1 MPRFDLMHPRQQIV
15 TIMNRIYYGGMTT
28 FSGGNLSILDDN
40 GDIWITPAGYDKGK
54 LKAADIMCVKADGTV
69 EGRHRPSSEY
79 PFHRAIYECRPD
91 LRTIVHAHPPALV
104 SFSLIR
110 EVPQT
115 HITPHIQRV
124 CGTVGYAPYAMTGSE
139 ELGKAIAMTFAAG
152 YNVVMLENHGI
163 VTAAADMLTAFQRFE
178 TLEFCARTLIK
189 ARYLGEV
196 KTLPQELFETEH
208 FVGTQRATP
217 LPEFTITSHSSHE
230 RELRQQV
237 VDIVQRAVNRQLM
250 LSDTGVVSAR
260 VDADSF
266 LITPAQCDRYALEV
280 EDVVLIRN
288 GQREAGKFPSR
299 SIALHQAIYDRYP
312 EINCI
317 IRTQAPHI
325 MAYAVTDTHFD
336 TRTIPESYIMLVDV
350 PTVPYTASIETI
362 AATVSPRQPAVLIAN
377 EGLLVVG
384 QTILQAYDRL
394 EVAEFSARS
403 LLDTRA
409 IGQLKLIAEGDIE
422 ALKVKFNL

>member
-1 MPRFDLMHPRQQIV
+1 MTRFDLLHPRQQIV
-15 TIMNRIYYGGMTT
+15 TMMNRIYYGGMTT

-54 LKAADIMCVKADGTV
+54 LKPADIMCVKADGTV

-91 LRTIVHAHPPALV
+91 LRAIVHAHPPALV

-124 CGTVGYAPYAMTGSE
+124 CGAVGYAPYAMTGSE
-139 ELGKAIAMTFAAG
+139 ELGRAIALTFAAD

-189 ARYLGEV
+189 ARDLGEV
-196 KTLPQELFETEH
+196 KTLPEESFATEH
-208 FVGTQRATP
+208 PVTP
-217 LPEFTITSHSSHE
+217 LPEFTLNSHSSRE

-237 VDIVQRAVNRQLM
+237 VDIVQRAVKRQLM
-250 LSDTGVVSAR
+250 LSDTGVVSTR
-260 VDADSF
+260 VDANSF
-266 LITPAQCDRYALEV
+266 LITPAQCDRYTLEV
-280 EDVVLIRN
+280 EDIVLIRN

-299 SIALHQAIYDRYP
+299 ATALHQAIYDCYP
-312 EINCI
+312 EITCI

-350 PTVPYTASIETI
+350 PTVPYTASIADITATI
-362 AATVSPRQPAVLIAN
+362 SPRQPAVLIAN

-384 QTILQAYDRL
+384 QSILQAYDRL

-409 IGQLKLIAEGDIE
+409 IGQLKLITEGDIE
-422 ALKVKFNL
+422 ALKLKFNL